1 MNNRPAVDPAAI
13 LFKGVGTWS
22 AIAVAVAGMAPTMA
36 MNLNPQEPAEH
47 VGRVVPL
54 VFALSTLVVLL
65 VAWCFARLAHEHP
78 NAGSAYGFVAAIL
91 GPRAGLIAGWTLFGT
106 YLCFA
111 AVGLAAVGLF
121 GANLLQRLDLWR
133 DASSI
138 VLTVLA
144 AVVVAPLSIVPAR
157 RAGLVLIVLEG
168 IAVAAMV
175 LMAGAVL
182 LLVAQGHGPQ
192 GDPPLR
198 DLFVPTSG
206 VGAAAIALGLSFGL
220 LSFAGFEQVAT
231 LGEEVEEVQV
241 HHPSR
246 PDRHR
251 PGGRRRVHAG
261 DRGRDAGLRHR
272 SRPASPDSPR
282 RRRCWRIS
290 RRAISAAGRATCS
303 TVSPSAP
310 LWAARWRRSWRR
322 RAFCLR
328 CAGTCF
334 RRARWRASR
343 KPAARPATP
352 PSVSCVAAIVGYLI
366 LRIVFRAS
374 GSDAF
379 FWGSTLGALAL
390 LVAYLL
396 VVVSAAG
403 ALLRPSGGTRW
414 LLFIPALAAV
424 AIAYTLWVNVYPPQ
438 PGAYRVIPWLVL
450 AWCCAPVIATLLHPR
465 LLELVASGCLAT
477 RDRMKQD

>member
-1 MNNRPAVDPAAI
+1 MSGAWFRSSSPSPPWWCCWWPGVSRAWRMSIPMPAQP
-13 LFKGVGTWS
+13 
-22 AIAVAVAGMAPTMA
+22 M
-36 MNLNPQEPAEH
+36 
-47 VGRVVPL
+47 
-54 VFALSTLVVLL
+54 
-65 VAWCFARLAHEHP
+65 
-78 NAGSAYGFVAAIL
+78 GSSRRFS

-111 AVGLAAVGLF
+111 AVGFAAVGLF

-168 IAVAAMV
+168 VAVAAMV

-192 GDPPLR
+192 GDAAAARPLCPDLGRRRRGHRARPVVRAPFLRGLRAGR
-198 DLFVPTSG
+198 DLGRGSRKV
-206 VGAAAIALGLSFGL
+206 
-220 LSFAGFEQVAT
+220 
-231 LGEEVEEVQV
+231 EV
-241 HHPSR
+241 HDPSR

-272 SRPASPDSPR
+272 SRR
-282 RRRCWRIS
+282 RRPIHHVDVAAGGSR

-303 TVSPSAP
+303 MVSPSAP

-334 RRARWRASR
+334 RRARWRGSR

-352 PSVSCVAAIVGYLI
+352 PSVSWS
-366 LRIVFRAS
+366 RRS
-374 GSDAF
+374 SD
-379 FWGSTLGALAL
+379 T
-390 LVAYLL
+390 
-396 VVVSAAG
+396 
-403 ALLRPSGGTRW
+403 
-414 LLFIPALAAV
+414 
-424 AIAYTLWVNVYPPQ
+424 
-438 PGAYRVIPWLVL
+438 
-450 AWCCAPVIATLLHPR
+450 
-465 LLELVASGCLAT
+465 
-477 RDRMKQD
+477 